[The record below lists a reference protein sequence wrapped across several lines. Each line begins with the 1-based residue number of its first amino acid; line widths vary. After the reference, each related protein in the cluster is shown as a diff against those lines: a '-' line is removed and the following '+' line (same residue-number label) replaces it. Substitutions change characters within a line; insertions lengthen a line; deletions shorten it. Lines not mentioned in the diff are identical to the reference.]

1 MRITLLCN
9 TIACEYAFE
18 ADSHRFAASLTNTC
32 VRFIGIV
39 ILRRASTNYVVAL
52 RFICPESNFLIIKVT
67 SSLYCSAFQEMC
79 MILKLRETEGRRHSR
94 QACIWGNSIVVSLPL
109 KHLCAFHRNCYF
121 AAHFNHSAVLWNV
134 VKGCLVAVLLHADMQ
149 VLCSFAPHLLLSI
162 HMCKHSEFHRFQS

>member
-67 SSLYCSAFQEMC
+67 SSLYCSALQEMR

-94 QACIWGNSIVVSLPL
+94 QACI
-109 KHLCAFHRNCYF
+109 
-121 AAHFNHSAVLWNV
+121 
-134 VKGCLVAVLLHADMQ
+134 
-149 VLCSFAPHLLLSI
+149 
-162 HMCKHSEFHRFQS
+162 